1 MGTSMA
7 EPGNKELEALIPLIN
22 KLQDVSSQMGVPV
35 GFDLPQIAV
44 VGGKLIE
51 I

>member
-22 KLQDVSSQMGVPV
+22 KLQDVSSQMEEIFFLEEV
-35 GFDLPQIAV
+35 GSSQEDRWF
-44 VGGKLIE
+44 
-51 I
+51 